1 MKFVIIQS
9 TKNISVTKSIK
20 GIDRTNYNSHTG
32 NNLNV
37 APMWTKNVVDI
48 REGQHRYPAEILD
61 WPSVKM
67 LEEKQVITVGKIV
80 DDANEEEKAAAETFE
95 AASTEIQ
102 NAIEAD
108 ETKKRRRR
116 KKSDD
121 SSDEQAE

>member
-67 LEEKQVITVGKIV
+67 LEEKQVITIGKIV

-95 AASTEIQ
+95 AGSTEIQ